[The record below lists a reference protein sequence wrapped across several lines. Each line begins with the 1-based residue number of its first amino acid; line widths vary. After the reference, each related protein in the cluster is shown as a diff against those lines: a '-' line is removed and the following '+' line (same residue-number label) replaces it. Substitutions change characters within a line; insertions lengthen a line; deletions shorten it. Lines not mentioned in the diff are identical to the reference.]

1 MIIKIYILGAVVT
14 FLFMLKFVYG
24 IMKENLRMKGYLSV
38 IDILAGV
45 LFLIISST
53 FWWLLVMCIILG
65 IILFPVFVL
74 ILYIIMKLERI
85 KLIKRGNYKCR
96 VKLV

>member
-24 IMKENLRMKGYLSV
+24 IMKENLRMKGYLSA

-45 LFLIISST
+45 LFLFISST
-53 FWWLLVMCIILG
+53 FW
-65 IILFPVFVL
+65 
-74 ILYIIMKLERI
+74 
-85 KLIKRGNYKCR
+85 
-96 VKLV
+96 